1 MCTLHKQ
8 RISYSDTTTGF
19 EKKTNGIANGPTSS
33 EAINQNLL
41 LALRDF
47 AT

>member
-1 MCTLHKQ
+1 MCALHKQ
-8 RISYSDTTTGF
+8 GISYSDTTTGF

-33 EAINQNLL
+33 EIINQYFL
-41 LALRDF
+41 LALRNL